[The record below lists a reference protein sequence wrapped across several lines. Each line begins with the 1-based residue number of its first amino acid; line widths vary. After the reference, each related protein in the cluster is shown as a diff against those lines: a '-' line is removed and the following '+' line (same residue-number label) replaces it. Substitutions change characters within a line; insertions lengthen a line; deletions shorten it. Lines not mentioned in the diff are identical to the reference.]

1 MEASREA
8 SGGSGGEGAQAQ
20 SVRSHRLGGAS
31 PAAFFFFFFF
41 AEESSGTFAEGEIS
55 QSLRSQKLG
64 RGTSALPPAF
74 AADEART
81 GAFAEGGHAQSLL
94 FHRPSFSPFLGVG
107 ANEGALAEGE
117 HAQSFRFQNAGP
129 FAGAL
134 SLDFFP
140 LAGTLPEASRGWA
153 SRNTRQATTATM
165 HTSALPMEN
174 PSDGPCELRSL
185 SAARGTLLERD
196 LAGGVAWG
204 SGFGLEGFGGVELRF
219 GGGAGGA
226 GGAGAGRE
234 DLPELAGEDCAE
246 AAAFSALLGMPT
258 ARFTPLEVT
267 RSASRRADRCA
278 LSAES
283 PVIALPPPP
292 PPSVRVV
299 PLAVVALVPPPEV
312 CG

>member
-1 MEASREA
+1 M
-8 SGGSGGEGAQAQ
+8 
-20 SVRSHRLGGAS
+20 RSHRLGGES
-31 PAAFFFFFFF
+31 PAAFFFFLF
-41 AEESSGTFAEGEIS
+41 AEESTGASAEGETA
-55 QSLRSQKLG
+55 QSLRSQMLG
-64 RGTSALPPAF
+64 VGTALPPAF

-81 GAFAEGGHAQSLL
+81 GAFAEGEHTQSLR
-94 FHRPSFSPFLGVG
+94 FHRPGFSPLLGAG
-107 ANEGALAEGE
+107 ANEGASAEGE
-117 HAQSFRFQNAGP
+117 HAQSFRFQSAGP
-129 FAGAL
+129 FAFAVAF
-134 SLDFFP
+134 SLDFFS

-174 PSDGPCELRSL
+174 PSDGPCELKSL
-185 SAARGTLLERD
+185 SAVRGTLLARD
-196 LAGGVAWG
+196 LAGGVACG

-219 GGGAGGA
+219 GGGGGA
-226 GGAGAGRE
+226 GGAGRA

-258 ARFTPLEVT
+258 ARFTPFDVC
-267 RSASRRADRCA
+267 RSASRSPDRCA

-292 PPSVRVV
+292 PPSARVA
-299 PLAVVALVPPPEV
+299 PLAVVALVAPPDV